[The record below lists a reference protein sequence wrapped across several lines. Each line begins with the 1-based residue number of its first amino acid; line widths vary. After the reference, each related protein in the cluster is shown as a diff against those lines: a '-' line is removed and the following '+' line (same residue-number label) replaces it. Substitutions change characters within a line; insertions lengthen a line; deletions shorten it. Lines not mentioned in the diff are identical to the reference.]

1 MTGTV
6 HVRRL
11 STVLI
16 AAALAV
22 AGCGTPPEPADPA
35 AAGSGG
41 ASGAFPVSVA
51 HRFGSTEV
59 AAEPQRIVTVG
70 LLEQDAL
77 LALGIVPVGTTE
89 WFGGY
94 PGAIHPWAQDE
105 LGSAPAPEVLSGVTT
120 EFEKIAGL
128 APDLIL
134 ARYAGLDQATFD
146 TLSQIAPTIAQPGE
160 YVDYGVP
167 WQEVTRTVG
176 TAVGRS
182 ADADRLVTDL
192 EADIAATAAQHPEF
206 AGATALTV
214 TPFEGYYVYGPQDPR
229 SRFLADLGFEI
240 PAAVGELTGEQ
251 FGANVSRERIGLL
264 DTDVLVWI
272 TEGDVGQD
280 SIRSDPLYAG
290 FEVVAQGR
298 DIFVDEATEPELY
311 GATSFQSVLSIPVL
325 LEGLVPRM
333 SAAVDG
339 DPATPTGP

>member
-1 MTGTV
+1 MTSTV
-6 HVRRL
+6 HIRRF
-11 STVLI
+11 SAVLI

-22 AGCGTPPEPADPA
+22 AGCGTPPEADDPA
-35 AAGSGG
+35 GGSGG
-41 ASGAFPVSVA
+41 ASDAFPVSVD
-51 HRFGSTEV
+51 HKFGSTEV

-70 LLEQDAL
+70 LMDQDAL

-89 WFGGY
+89 WFGEY

-105 LGSAPAPEVLSGVTT
+105 LGSAPPPEVLSSATT
-120 EFEKIAGL
+120 EFEKIAAL
-128 APDLIL
+128 TPDLIL
-134 ARYAGLDQATFD
+134 AQYAGLDQATFD

-167 WQEVTRTVG
+167 WQDLTRTVG

-192 EADIAATAAQHPEF
+192 EAQIAAVAAEHPEF
-206 AGATALTV
+206 TGATALMA

-251 FGANVSRERIGLL
+251 FGANVSREQIGLL
-264 DTDVLVWI
+264 DTDVLIWL
-272 TEGDVGQD
+272 TETDVGQD
-280 SIRSDPLYAG
+280 SIQSDPLYAG

-298 DIFVDEATEPELY
+298 DVFVNDAAETELY

-339 DPATPTGP
+339 DPATPTSG

>member
-1 MTGTV
+1 MLIPL
-6 HVRRL
+6 RRL
-11 STVLI
+11 AAVLI
-16 AAALAV
+16 AAALAT
-22 AGCGTPPEPADPA
+22 AACGTPPEPTDPE
-35 AAGSGG
+35 AGGG
-41 ASGAFPVSVA
+41 AATDTFPVSVE
-51 HRFGSTEV
+51 HKFGSTEIT
-59 AAEPQRIVTVG
+59 AEPQRIVTVG
-70 LLEQDAL
+70 LMDQDAL

-89 WFGGY
+89 WFGEY

-105 LGSAPAPEVLSGVTT
+105 LGSSPPPEVLSSVST
-120 EFEKIAGL
+120 EFEKIAAL

-134 ARYAGLDQATFD
+134 AQYAGLDQATFD

-167 WQEVTRTVG
+167 WQDLTRTVG
-176 TAVGRS
+176 AAVGR
-182 ADADRLVTDL
+182 AAEADRLVTDL
-192 EADIAATAAQHPEF
+192 ETDIAAAAAEHPEF
-206 AGATALTV
+206 SGATALTV

-251 FGANVSRERIGLL
+251 FGANVSREQIGLL
-264 DTDVLVWI
+264 DTDVLIWV
-272 TEGDVGQD
+272 TEGDVGQE

-298 DIFVDEATEPELY
+298 DIFVNDAAEPELY

-339 DPATPTGP
+339 DPATPTTP